1 MKRLKSHIYSVNPL
15 ITGSIMGIL
24 TIAQIVLI
32 FFYNQPGLQALRVVG
47 YVLWALSAIF
57 GILPIITFRCKSGVP
72 EGKGYMRTTVLVD
85 SGVYAIVRHPQFL
98 AGMLLNVAC
107 MLIAQHWLIVALGIP
122 AMLLTYLDAFRADE
136 CLVEKFGDD
145 YRSDKAGARRFVFL
159 SGIVRLLQGRDL
171 SQKKA

>member
-24 TIAQIVLI
+24 TVAQIVFT

-47 YVLWALSAIF
+47 YVLWALSAVF
-57 GILPIITFRCKSGVP
+57 GILPIITFRSKGGVQ
-72 EGKGYMRTTVLVD
+72 EGKSYMRTTVLVD
-85 SGVYAIVRHPQFL
+85 SGLYAIVRHPQFL

-136 CLVEKFGDD
+136 SLVEKFGDD
-145 YRSDKAGARRFVFL
+145 YRCYMQRVPRLNFL
-159 SGIVRLLQGRDL
+159 SGIVRLLQRGDL
-171 SQKKA
+171 LQKKA